1 MGTAGASHGLVAG
14 NITREI
20 IGAFFDVYNELG
32 YGFAEGVYQR
42 AMPIALA
49 ARGVGVGVEREVPLR
64 VLFRG
69 EPVGDYRADLLV
81 EQRVIVEVKAV
92 ERLVAAHDAQLLNY
106 LRATGLQLGLLPTL
120 VHGPPFAASSDD
132 PRPYP

>member
-14 NITREI
+14 NITREV

-32 YGFAEGVYQR
+32 HGFAEGVYQR
-42 AMPIALA
+42 ALPIALA
-49 ARGVGVGVEREVPLR
+49 SRGVGVEREVPLR

-69 EPVGDYRADLLV
+69 EPVGDYRADLVV

-92 ERLVAAHDAQLLNY
+92 EKLVAAHDAQLLNY
-106 LRATGLQLGLLPTL
+106 LRATGLQLGLLLNFGPRATFRRL
-120 VHGPPFAASSDD
+120 V
-132 PRPYP
+132 R